1 MDPDTEVDYD
11 MSLYLIRYK
20 SGRVHRLMGTRR
32 VDAGTDAATGVTSTD
47 VVIDVGTGLAA
58 RLYIPSDVLGTS
70 TKLPLLVY
78 FHGGAFAMNSAF
90 STAVL

>member
-47 VVIDVGTGLAA
+47 VVIDVSTGLAA